1 MRCNWTSGHGKLV
14 IFNCRQSW
22 HLDHNTKSTAISSW
36 CLKYLNRQ
44 RWKTWEKS
52 NCHEQNIPF
61 WYFTFSE
68 GAHRSQGKLHPNC
81 SWKVNKVSN
90 TEMKTASTDRSI
102 FPSRKSSRS
111 LQLPYVNKATKIQTS
126 RAKEQM
132 ECAYIWALVLLFLFF
147 LPFSLPMSLETTE
160 PRGGKTDTRRHRT
173 NHEDLTTQQQL
184 KWLRRTSESWW
195 FGLSCV
201 YRHHKK
207 RIYYTDIL
215 LYADIVYKF
224 LLISVVPCHQIW
236 STKTTTL

>member
-1 MRCNWTSGHGKLV
+1 MLCTCISQCVWVTWLRRRNR
-14 IFNCRQSW
+14 FY
-22 HLDHNTKSTAISSW
+22 LDHNTKSTAISSW

-111 LQLPYVNKATKIQTS
+111 IQLPYVNKATKIQTS

-147 LPFSLPMSLETTE
+147 SPLLPSNVSRDNRAKE
-160 PRGGKTDTRRHRT
+160 R
-173 NHEDLTTQQQL
+173 ED
-184 KWLRRTSESWW
+184 R
-195 FGLSCV
+195 
-201 YRHHKK
+201 Y
-207 RIYYTDIL
+207 
-215 LYADIVYKF
+215 
-224 LLISVVPCHQIW
+224 
-236 STKTTTL
+236 